1 MNREALKLGAVEYA
15 GSAFL
20 SLLGATL
27 RFRMEGAQHL
37 TSLRDEAQPFIFC
50 IWHSRLLP
58 MVHAHRGEGIV
69 ALVSEHRDGEYIA
82 RVMHRRGFQTA
93 RGSSTRG
100 GDRGLRELLRKAR
113 EGREL
118 AITPDGPRGPARQLK
133 LGALTLARLTGL
145 PILPLS
151 ASGARVWR
159 AGSWDRFMVPLPFT
173 TVHVAYGPPVEIPR
187 RVDDDE
193 LESLRV
199 QVEATLNRLTDEVDL
214 RAAGRPET
222 EAGPSQPPD
231 LEEGT

>member
-1 MNREALKLGAVEYA
+1 MNKDALKLGAVEYA

-27 RFRMEGAQHL
+27 RFRVEGAHHL
-37 TSLRDEAQPFIFC
+37 ASLRDEEQPFIFC

-82 RVMHRRGFQTA
+82 RVMHRRGFETA

-113 EGREL
+113 EGRDL

-151 ASGARVWR
+151 ASGARVWS
-159 AGSWDRFMVPLPFT
+159 ASSWDRFMVPLPFSI
-173 TVHVAYGPPVEIPR
+173 VHVAYGHPVRIPR
-187 RVDDDE
+187 RIDDDE

-199 QVEATLNRLTDEVDL
+199 QVEDTMNRLTDDVDL
-214 RAAGRPET
+214 RATGSLEADAGRPLDSDPRDPT
-222 EAGPSQPPD
+222 
-231 LEEGT
+231 